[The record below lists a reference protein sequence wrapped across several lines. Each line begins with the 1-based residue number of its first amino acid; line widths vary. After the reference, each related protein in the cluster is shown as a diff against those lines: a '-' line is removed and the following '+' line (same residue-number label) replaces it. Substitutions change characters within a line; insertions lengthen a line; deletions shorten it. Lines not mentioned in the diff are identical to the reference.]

1 MTSMSHS
8 RGGEDPHSS
17 APATIDT
24 AVTVLFVIV
33 TIVFAAVAFFV
44 SLLFPMG
51 MDSCGPDG
59 CQEGYLTAAF
69 AVTWGGI
76 AVACIGTVAG
86 IVLAARRRTRM
97 WVWPLLG
104 ATTITVVLMV
114 GLSLAERAGA

>member
-1 MTSMSHS
+1 MTSMSHDRADEGLQRS
-8 RGGEDPHSS
+8 TRR
-17 APATIDT
+17 TIDAVVT
-24 AVTVLFVIV
+24 ALFIIV

-59 CQEGYLTAAF
+59 CQEGYLTAAS

-76 AVACIGTVAG
+76 AVAVAGTVVG
-86 IVLAARRRTRM
+86 VVTAARRRVMM

-104 ATTITVVLMV
+104 ATTIAVVLIV
-114 GLSLAERAGA
+114 GLNLAERAG